1 MMARVSVPFT
11 EGHYCDRGE
20 RPNTE
25 LAHNSPSVCR
35 KKSLCMSMIRFAQ
48 QEEQLQS
55 LQTIFRKE
63 ESNRSSRHT
72 KPKRAR
78 SNQIVHRILQT
89 KATSYTLIS
98 IYKETNGE
106 LGPFLKLC
114 KLMKENDVSV
124 EKVVNAVDINIHKLP
139 YMEELYGQVKMK

>member
-63 ESNRSSRHT
+63 ESSRSRHHIE
-72 KPKRAR
+72 PKRDR
-78 SNQIVHRILQT
+78 SNQIVQRVLEAKGI
-89 KATSYTLIS
+89 
-98 IYKETNGE
+98 G
-106 LGPFLKLC
+106 
-114 KLMKENDVSV
+114 
-124 EKVVNAVDINIHKLP
+124 
-139 YMEELYGQVKMK
+139 